1 MQKLEKNYYPLLS
14 LSGSGSKLLLAQ
26 LSNSDDVFTIPA
38 YPLMYFPLFFQEWS
52 RENKAISAPKI
63 LKLIPKN
70 KLYHITNLF
79 EDAKKNNFKIGVF
92 PIEEDSWMDVGQWS
106 AYRKTLDII

>member
-14 LSGSGSKLLLAQ
+14 LSGSGSKLLQAQ

-63 LKLIPKN
+63 LKLILKHH
-70 KLYHITNLF
+70 KSI
-79 EDAKKNNFKIGVF
+79 V
-92 PIEEDSWMDVGQWS
+92 DSRFIKGFNGLHS
-106 AYRKTLDII
+106 L